1 VSFKIHLLEPEFK
14 NTISAFESL
23 TNHVVNTTLLSQ
35 VIRCELSNLRAGNA
49 HTKNRG
55 EVSGGGKKPWKQK
68 GTGRARH
75 GSSRSPL
82 WVGGG
87 VTFGPRNTR
96 NWHRDINKT
105 SRIAA
110 LRSIIK
116 DRLDE
121 ATIFQFGDNFDFPKT
136 KNAVEILNQLET
148 KTGNKVKST
157 IIFYTTE
164 DKINLNGFPNTD
176 VKMIN
181 AANLK
186 IHTIAA
192 PKNWIMT
199 PSALALLEEKVSP
212 KTNNSKTE
220 ARTESKTD
228 SKEKTAKVKVAK

>member
-1 VSFKIHLLEPEFK
+1 MSFKIHLLEPEFK

-23 TNHVVNTTLLSQ
+23 TDYSVKKILLSQ
-35 VIRCELSNLRAGNA
+35 VIRCELSNLRGGNA

-105 SRIAA
+105 SRISA
-110 LRSIIK
+110 LKSIIK
-116 DRLDE
+116 DRLNE
-121 ATIFQFGDNFDFPKT
+121 ATIFQFAQNFDFPKT
-136 KNAVEILNQLET
+136 KNAVEILTELET
-148 KTGNKVKST
+148 KTGNKTKST
-157 IIFYTTE
+157 MIFYTSE
-164 DKINLNGFPNTD
+164 DKIKLNGFPNTEA
-176 VKMIN
+176 KMIN

-186 IHTIAA
+186 IHTIATT
-192 PKNWIMT
+192 KNWILT
-199 PSALALLEEKVSP
+199 PSALALLEEKI
-212 KTNNSKTE
+212 SK
-220 ARTESKTD
+220 
-228 SKEKTAKVKVAK
+228 